1 MCHSRTLNHNMNKL
15 YERALRL
22 VYDDRQSTFEELQN
36 KDKSITIH
44 HRNLQ
49 VLAKEL
55 FKVHHGLTSE
65 LMNNIFRK
73 WDVTYNFRNNSIFG
87 TRNVK
92 SVFYGAE
99 TISFL
104 GPKIYELMPS
114 NIKDSENLN
123 IFKSNIKSWKPEN
136 CLCRLCRLYNLQ
148 YFETLYYVNNK
159 KLNYRQ

>member
-1 MCHSRTLNHNMNKL
+1 MNKL

-22 VYDDRQSTFEELQN
+22 AFDDRQSTFEELHN
-36 KDKSITIH
+36 IDKSITIN

-49 VLAKEL
+49 VLATEL

-73 WDVTYNFRNNSIFG
+73 WDVTYDFRNNSTFE

-92 SVFYGAE
+92 SVFYGSE

-104 GPKIYELMPS
+104 GPKI
-114 NIKDSENLN
+114 
-123 IFKSNIKSWKPEN
+123 
-136 CLCRLCRLYNLQ
+136 
-148 YFETLYYVNNK
+148 
-159 KLNYRQ
+159 